1 MKGRKRFEALRDFT
15 VEGAEA
21 EIDRMTRERKDI
33 GESAAGRATSHES
46 ARGATSPRTTS
57 LDMVPED
64 SAFAIG
70 DEDDEDDEGDGESN
84 LPSHDTSTRASMSND
99 ALEDA
104 LPLQSRSMSEKARGK
119 QPVGLANFSRS
130 TSRNTSHTSLASLI
144 RLQTRQSQQPF
155 TPDYQWVRLTS
166 RPCTPVRPSTRS

>member
-1 MKGRKRFEALRDFT
+1 
-15 VEGAEA
+15 
-21 EIDRMTRERKDI
+21 
-33 GESAAGRATSHES
+33 
-46 ARGATSPRTTS
+46 
-57 LDMVPED
+57 MVPED

-70 DEDDEDDEGDGESN
+70 EEDDEDEDGDGESN

-99 ALEDA
+99 AVDDA

-155 TPDYQWVRLTS
+155 TPDYQWVRLK
-166 RPCTPVRPSTRS
+166 PPLVVAD